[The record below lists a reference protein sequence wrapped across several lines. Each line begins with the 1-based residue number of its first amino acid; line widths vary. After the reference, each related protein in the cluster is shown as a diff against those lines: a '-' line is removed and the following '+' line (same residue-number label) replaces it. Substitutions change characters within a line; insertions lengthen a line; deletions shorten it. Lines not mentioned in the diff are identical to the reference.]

1 MHSRSGTLANRDRT
15 ANLLGALA
23 LELAHAQ
30 QAATNEIVDQTGAA
44 AAALVVIGAAP
55 GRTIEELRRPLGLT
69 QPGATRLVERLVGAG
84 WVERGET
91 TGRRGLQLTLSAGG
105 RTVLD
110 RMHAARRAA
119 LIEALAPLSAEQQTQ
134 LSEILEAL
142 LAARVD
148 GRDDLERL
156 CRLCERR
163 TCDRCPVGGKL
174 DLLLARGERSPH
186 DATLRDR

>member
-1 MHSRSGTLANRDRT
+1 MSRTSAR
-15 ANLLGALA
+15 AP
-23 LELAHAQ
+23 
-30 QAATNEIVDQTGAA
+30 
-44 AAALVVIGAAP
+44 LVVIGAAP
-55 GRTIEELRRPLGLT
+55 GRTIEQLRRPLGLT
-69 QPGATRLVERLVGAG
+69 QPGATRLVEHLVRAG
-84 WVERGET
+84 WVERGDT
-91 TGRRGLQLTLSAGG
+91 PGRRGLRLTLSDGG

-119 LIEALAPLSAEQQTQ
+119 LTEALAPLSAERQGQ
-134 LSEILEAL
+134 LAEILEEL

-174 DLLLARGERSPH
+174 DLLLADGERHRSPEV
-186 DATLRDR
+186 